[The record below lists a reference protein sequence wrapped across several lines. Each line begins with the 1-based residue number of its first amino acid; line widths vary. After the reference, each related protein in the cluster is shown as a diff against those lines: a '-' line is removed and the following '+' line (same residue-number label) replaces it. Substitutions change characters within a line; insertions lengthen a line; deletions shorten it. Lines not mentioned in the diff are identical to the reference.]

1 LRQGIDLS
9 IQQNTIVYKNAL
21 ETFRSQ
27 RENMELADR
36 VARVTKIKYEQGVGS
51 NIEVTDAESS
61 LRESQVNYYNA
72 LFDAILAKIDLDR
85 AYAKIDPTQYVT
97 PTTK

>member
-1 LRQGIDLS
+1 MRQGIDLS